1 MAEGLRKARP
11 DGDAAGAQWDVDMG
25 RSYTALGDSMAWRH
39 VMERLEIVRIDLY
52 SKLIDGGDGAD
63 EGRMALQV
71 IDAVQK
77 LPTAMI
83 QGGLEARNWLK
94 ETS

>member
-1 MAEGLRKARP
+1 
-11 DGDAAGAQWDVDMG
+11 
-25 RSYTALGDSMAWRH
+25 
-39 VMERLEIVRIDLY
+39 MERLEIVRTDLY
-52 SKLIDGGDGAD
+52 SKLIEGGDGAD
-63 EGRMALQV
+63 EGRIALQV

-83 QGGLEARNWLK
+83 NSGREAHNWLK